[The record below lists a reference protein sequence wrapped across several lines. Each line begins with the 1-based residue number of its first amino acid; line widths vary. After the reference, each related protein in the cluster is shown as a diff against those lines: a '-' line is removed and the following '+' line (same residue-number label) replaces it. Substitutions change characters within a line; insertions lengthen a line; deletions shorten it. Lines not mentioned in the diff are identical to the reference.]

1 MHSTQDKSPPCSS
14 FGDRSARRG
23 AAGFDSS
30 SASVPRTLSSFWVF
44 VLLALFVT
52 GCGAEKDA
60 PAADETATTGIEKT
74 FERGPISV
82 RVTLDKKEASIAE
95 RLNLVLEAV
104 SEEDYEVRLPAF
116 GEKLEQFGIVDY
128 RTAQPEL
135 IEGNKT
141 RQSRSYVLEPFLS
154 GDYVIPPMKV
164 EFWKKGGADEQ
175 RHELETEDIKVTITS
190 LLAEDLANLEIH
202 DIEGPV
208 ELPRPEIVNDPRF
221 IAFIIALAVF
231 IAALIVWLRSR
242 NRQAAPVV
250 RMPAHEL
257 AYLQL
262 ERLVA
267 DNLPEQGLIKEFY
280 QRISDILRHYI
291 ENRFGLHAPEQTT
304 EEFLA
309 ALGADATLAPSH
321 KSLLKN
327 FLQHCD
333 LVKFAKHE
341 PTTGDIQQTF
351 NSCKNFIAETREAQ
365 APSPV
370 PASAAAQPKPTGA
383 AV

>member
-1 MHSTQDKSPPCSS
+1 MSGRRSQPAGDSPPKSH
-14 FGDRSARRG
+14 A
-23 AAGFDSS
+23 
-30 SASVPRTLSSFWVF
+30 VLQTIL
-44 VLLALFVT
+44 VLLALLFV
-52 GCGAEKDA
+52 GCGSDKDA
-60 PAADETATTGIEKT
+60 SKKKEAAPAGIEKK
-74 FERGPISV
+74 FERGPVTV
-82 RVTLDKKEASIAE
+82 RVLLDKKEATIAE
-95 RLNLVLEAV
+95 RLNLTLEVV
-104 SEEDYEVRLPAF
+104 SDEDYEVRLPAF

-128 RTAQPEL
+128 RTPQPEL
-135 IEGNKT
+135 VEGNKT

-154 GDYVIPPMKV
+154 GEYIIPPMKV
-164 EFWKKGGADEQ
+164 EFWKKSEADGQ

-208 ELPRPEIVNDPRF
+208 ELPRPKIVSDPRF
-221 IAFIIALAVF
+221 ITIIIALSVLLT
-231 IAALIVWLRSR
+231 ALIVWLRCRSR
-242 NRQAAPVV
+242 KAAPVV
-250 RMPAHEL
+250 RMPAHEI

-267 DNLPEQGLIKEFY
+267 DKLPEQGLIKEFY

-309 ALGADATLAPSH
+309 ALGADATLASSH

-341 PTTGDIQQTF
+341 PTTEDIQQTF
-351 NSCKNFIAETREAQ
+351 NSGKNFIAETRETQ
-365 APSPV
+365 APPPL
-370 PASAAAQPKPTGA
+370 PASTVAQPNGA
-383 AV
+383 SA